1 MSRSQQAVFKMEA
14 FHLTGCPF
22 YLGVAVRLN
31 GNIPLDGLV
40 RAAEAVRNS
49 MDIFHIGFES
59 DDVEGSDLATHW
71 HGIRRLTPHSEV
83 IQVNFSN
90 YPDSKQAFERWAD
103 RQMLIKEDLSL
114 TPVRVFAVHFEQG
127 QTGWF
132 IKAHHAAMDG
142 EGFSV
147 LIEHLMMALA
157 KEEPD
162 TEPLLFSVHAEGE
175 KNYEHSRRMQRDET
189 YWRSIFSDS
198 AINSGG
204 SDGQE
209 PDGSESSHANK
220 ISCRYPIGDY
230 RTLTPRSKRVHYK
243 LSKTHNDTLRQF
255 KKSGGSIFRL
265 FFAAVAYTQ
274 MVIEDGNGVLLQ
286 APMLN
291 RWSSE
296 EKRSAAMAVAPVLI
310 PVFREAG
317 EGVVGCYHAL
327 KQRLQKAVA
336 HSRYAP
342 GARWSK
348 FASQDW
354 KKMIPAFGVSY
365 QTGIFRKNVLGADV
379 SIEHMQA
386 VEALF
391 ATIHIHDR
399 FEEGDFKLEADFRR
413 IWTLAQCHEFLRMVT
428 DYAMEAACAVLKQ
441 QETEQQEAEQK
452 PSIKNKPETA
462 FWEAPS
468 IIPAMPIGVHLYH
481 AFERYAENLLFKQA
495 ADVVTY
501 RQGWHW
507 INQFRLKLRD
517 KLNEHDTHGP
527 VFIVGRRTPEITL
540 AYLACLIENITV
552 VPVCPTMPVARL
564 SVIARN
570 SGAALCI
577 YTEADSNIAESL
589 DLPLLP
595 LSLSKVELGKTGAEI
610 VSSSENGTASAHD
623 NPAYILYTSGSTGE
637 PKGVVIS
644 PIALANYALAA
655 KEAYTAETPFNAP
668 LFTSFGFDLTQT
680 TLLLPVLSGGFI
692 QAHEQDIRDNPELL
706 QTLLADESLTGVKCT
721 PSHLAL
727 LIENSSVRSNP
738 LTFIVG
744 GENLSTSLV
753 KKALNYFPAG
763 SKVINEYGPTETT
776 VGCCIY
782 SASREKKEEREESHL
797 GRNDTINTA
806 VMPIGQA
813 LGKAEIAIKDS
824 WGQTVPR
831 GFKGEIWIGGP
842 VLADGYLNNAAQTT
856 EKFIHGVDGVSRWYR
871 TGDLGLLDEQGVFHC
886 LGRIDDEF
894 KVRGYRIHPA
904 EIEKAV
910 EDVLVSFDENNSDS
924 WKLKAL
930 KLTVD
935 EMDGVEKYETI
946 ALCSSQPLSHD
957 NPEFQLR
964 LKAKIP
970 DAWMPTLY
978 CTVQPWPINANG
990 KVDTGALTVAA
1001 KTQLMENG
1009 SALLGSVNEQG
1020 QKVTGSYQLPV
1031 WLNEAFL
1038 KPIWPQS
1045 VDFTTS
1051 FLEQGGD
1058 SIKAIRLVALLS
1070 REGIRISA
1078 SELLTLNS
1086 LGAVL
1091 EKACIEQLEKDTADS
1106 AISAEIEAS
1115 WIKHLPS
1122 ISWFRQQ
1129 NFKYSNRLQQ
1139 GMVLELKP
1147 GLSAEEINA
1156 AISAVKA
1163 KHKIFSLRANQ
1174 ALTEFY
1180 FEPLKAGSETLIERE
1195 TLASGES
1202 LADYLN
1208 QLQNLVSL
1216 ETQPSV
1222 HAVVFDAVSQKNY
1235 LIWVC
1240 HHLICDVHSWIFLLD
1255 ELDQAI
1261 QPITSRHNTA
1271 HDTEKETVEE
1281 QGAFLWGKWLSEY
1294 TSGTDSLPCSDTIH
1308 HPAAVPVTLALSICS
1323 RDFKLIEQRLKA
1335 ERSQLIVSAL
1345 MAVMQDNGTLPS
1357 QPVVLLENH
1366 GRLFSEAQIPAGWN
1380 AEMASAVGWFTGFN
1394 QLALDVPVDPSVP
1407 NSQTA
1412 FLRILKSGLYQANQ
1426 SWTAQLGLN
1435 NTVKRPLICVNDI
1448 GFGLDGSRTW
1458 GHFSLEQT
1466 LSGGFRHPEEKST
1479 ADFDI
1484 LIRDCLESGGVLV
1497 ELQLGTPDADSD
1509 NAHHY
1514 LAQLN
1519 EKLLAWCDAQN
1530 NALRDPP
1537 VEHHLEQPL
1546 IPADFP
1552 LCQLAQSEFDPL
1564 VQGVLK
1570 TAIDSTNTAFDN
1582 NYLEE
1587 LLEATPQAN
1596 GLLFHALKDGN
1607 SAYHIGVAFSV
1618 KVNIDEKALL
1628 EVWQQIQQSQ
1638 PALRSIFVWEGIR
1651 TPHQVIYALPR
1662 IPFEYVRVDSTTPHL
1677 PCKQRC
1683 LDWLADSKATPFEL
1697 NKEVFRIV
1705 GFHDVNAGTL
1715 SLAFSFHHIL
1725 MDGWSSSLLISL
1737 WLQGLRQQKI
1747 VPLDARN
1754 YSQQLW
1760 QGLSPEALM
1769 HSREYWQD
1777 VFQHLP
1783 SGDASATTKL
1793 LAEPLF
1799 RADEQDHAARNTN
1812 ARLCVNSLWCEERRI
1827 AIETLCHRAGV
1838 TPASFIY
1845 LCWALTL
1852 AKFTFQKTVTL
1863 GCTFSGRGRALTQG
1877 VDRQPLGLF
1886 INTVPLILTLEG
1898 QWDTE
1903 AALRSVFQAL
1913 QQAQQYEKTPPL
1925 LVREE
1930 AGINDELYDSIVV
1943 FDNYPIDA
1951 TLKDANCG
1959 AFLTDLHS
1967 EETTHF
1973 GLTLTVSGTEQ
1984 WLVELS
1990 TGEMFKGALD
2000 SVKTAFNAFE
2010 SLAEDLI
2017 DNTAGTLIEDLFLKL
2032 NAKDPEE
2039 TSLSIGEI
2047 KESMPDIN
2055 SLLAGIYQRLDGEPQ
2070 EVSLIDGQY
2079 AISNCELLKAMG
2091 AVQERL
2097 RSSGFIPGDRVA
2109 VHLEKGFLST
2119 QAILAIVFSG
2129 GSYCYINPKDPLQR
2143 KKKLL
2148 ELANCNMVLC
2158 GTAFNQEI
2166 GTETNYLLLDI
2177 EDNILQPT
2185 EDKPTVWLNRQ
2196 PEDEFYFIF
2205 TSGTTGTP
2213 KGISIRNESVANL
2226 LDWFIEETALTA
2238 ADKVLG
2244 LTDLNFDPS
2253 VEDLFASFVVGATL
2267 IYPSPEVLLE
2277 RQAFINVVQSASITL
2292 INFIPGAISQL
2303 IQDAPFFP
2311 SMRLWIFGGEELP
2324 QRLRDDLLRQGYAVS
2339 NHYGPSET
2347 TVDCLSAKQ
2356 SLAAEVAIGRPIQN
2370 VIAYCADIFGQPLP
2384 ANVRGELW
2392 VGGRAVARGYMTN
2405 PVETAKYF
2413 VKPEH
2418 LAHYSQHPFYRT
2430 GDMVTFSAETGFHYL
2445 GRIDDQIKVNG
2456 VRIEPREL
2464 ERVVETLAAVKSS
2477 CLLPATTSKGKRQW
2491 HLFVDSMEQPA
2502 LLETRVREHIRRHF
2516 PDAWLPSL
2524 IVVVDGFKRTITG
2537 KIDRQ
2542 SLQEHALQQLQVKPV
2557 EDHLLLADPAAIKV
2571 RAIWQEVLENE
2582 RVGTETN
2589 FFEAGGNS
2597 IKIITLQSLLQQAFN
2612 REIRVTTLFEHPT
2625 IASFTNWIKQGQ
2637 SSCGQA
2643 SGAELAS
2650 ASDKVSSQAHL
2661 QRSLQSGKSR
2671 LADRRRKSTGN

>member
-1 MSRSQQAVFKMEA
+1 MKKTIFKLSRSQQAVFKMEA

-40 RAAEAVRNS
+40 QAAETVRDS
-49 MDIFHIGFES
+49 MDIFHIGFEA
-59 DDVEGSDLATHW
+59 DDVEGRDLATHW
-71 HGIRRLTPHSEV
+71 HGIRRLTSHSEV

-90 YPDSKQAFERWAD
+90 YPDSEQAFERWAD

-114 TPVRVFAVHFEQG
+114 TPVRIFAVHFQQG
-127 QTGWF
+127 KTGWF

-147 LIEHLMMALA
+147 LIEHLMRALE
-157 KEEPD
+157 KEEPN

-175 KNYEHSRRMQRDET
+175 QNYENSRRMQRDEI
-189 YWRSIFSDS
+189 YWQSIFSDN
-198 AINSGG
+198 AINRQKSEA
-204 SDGQE
+204 QE
-209 PDGSESSHANK
+209 PDGTESSNANK

-230 RTLTPRSKRVHYK
+230 RTLTPRSHRVHFK
-243 LSKTHNDTLRQF
+243 LSKTHNETLRQF

-274 MVIEDGNGVLLQ
+274 MVIEDGNGALLQ

-291 RWSSE
+291 RWNSE

-310 PVFREAG
+310 PVFREIG
-317 EGVVGCYHAL
+317 EGVVDCYHAL

-342 GARWSK
+342 GARWSE
-348 FASQDW
+348 FASPDW
-354 KKMIPAFGVSY
+354 KKITPAFGVSY
-365 QTGIFRKNVLGADV
+365 QTGIFRKAVLGAEV

-391 ATIHIHDR
+391 ATVHIHDR
-399 FEEGDFKLEADFRR
+399 FEDGDFKLEADFRR
-413 IWTLAQCHEFLRMVT
+413 IWSSEQCHEFLRMVT
-428 DYAMEAACAVLKQ
+428 DYAMEAAFAVLKQ
-441 QETEQQEAEQK
+441 QAAEQRETVQK
-452 PSIKNKPETA
+452 PSNENRQASST
-462 FWEAPS
+462 
-468 IIPAMPIGVHLYH
+468 MPIGVHLSH
-481 AFERYAENLLFKQA
+481 AFECYADNLLFKQA
-495 ADVVTY
+495 AHTVTY
-501 RQGWHW
+501 RQGLHW
-507 INQFRLKLRD
+507 INRFRLTLRD
-517 KLNEHDTHGP
+517 KFNAQDIHGP
-527 VFIVGRRTPEITL
+527 VFIVGRRTPEIIL

-552 VPVCPTMPVARL
+552 VPACPTVPVARL
-564 SVIARN
+564 SAIARN
-570 SGAALCI
+570 SGASLCI
-577 YTEADSNIAESL
+577 YTEADSSIAEGL
-589 DLPLLP
+589 NLPLLP
-595 LSLSKVELGKTGAEI
+595 VSLGTNALGKTESEI
-610 VSSSENGTASAHD
+610 VSIPENVTEPTHD

-655 KEAYTAETPFNAP
+655 KEAYAAQTPFSAP

-680 TLLLPVLSGGFI
+680 TLLVPVLSGGFI

-706 QTLLADESLTGVKCT
+706 QILLADESLTGVKCT
-721 PSHLAL
+721 PSYLSL
-727 LIENSSVRSNP
+727 LIENSPARSNP

-753 KKALNYFPAG
+753 KRALSHFPAG
-763 SKVINEYGPTETT
+763 SKVINEYGPTEAT
-776 VGCCIY
+776 VGCCVCSI
-782 SASREKKEEREESHL
+782 SSEEREESQL
-797 GRNDTINTA
+797 DGNDKINAA
-806 VMPIGQA
+806 VMAIGQA
-813 LGKAEIAIKDS
+813 LGKAEIAVKDS
-824 WGQTVPR
+824 WGQTLPR

-842 VLADGYLNNAAQTT
+842 VLADEYLHNAAQTS
-856 EKFIHGVDGVSRWYR
+856 EKFVHSADGVSRWYR
-871 TGDLGLLDEQGVFHC
+871 TGDSGLQDERGTFHC

-910 EDVLVSFDENNSDS
+910 EDVLGSFEGNNHDN
-924 WKLKAL
+924 WQLKAL

-946 ALCSSQPLSHD
+946 VLCSNQPITHD
-957 NPEFQLR
+957 NPEFQHR

-978 CTVQPWPINANG
+978 CVAQPWPINANG
-990 KVDTGALTVAA
+990 KVDTVALIAAA
-1001 KTQLMENG
+1001 KTKLMENSSSLFS
-1009 SALLGSVNEQG
+1009 SAHEQG
-1020 QKVTGSYQLPV
+1020 RKAAGSYQLPV
-1031 WLNEAFL
+1031 WLNETFL

-1058 SIKAIRLVALLS
+1058 SIKAIRLVALLA

-1086 LGAVL
+1086 LGSVL
-1091 EKACIEQLEKDTADS
+1091 EKACIEQSEKNTPDS
-1106 AISAEIEAS
+1106 AVPQAVEAS
-1115 WIKHLPS
+1115 WVKHLPS
-1122 ISWFRQQ
+1122 VSWFRQQ

-1147 GLSAEEINA
+1147 ALTAEEINA

-1180 FEPLKAGSETLIERE
+1180 FEPLHAGSD
-1195 TLASGES
+1195 TLADGEMQGSGES
-1202 LADYLN
+1202 LEDALN
-1208 QLQNLVSL
+1208 RLQSLVSL

-1235 LIWVC
+1235 LIWIC

-1261 QPITSRHNTA
+1261 HQMASRHDTA
-1271 HDTEKETVEE
+1271 KETAEE

-1294 TSGTDSLPCSDTIH
+1294 AFGADSAPCGDTMH
-1308 HPAAVPVTLALSICS
+1308 YPAAVPVTLALSISS
-1323 RDFKLIEQRLKA
+1323 RDFKSIEQRLKA
-1335 ERSQLIVSAL
+1335 ERSQLIVAGL
-1345 MAVMQDNGTLPS
+1345 MAVMQDNATLPS
-1357 QPVVLLENH
+1357 QPVILLENH
-1366 GRLFSEAQIPAGWN
+1366 GRLFSEAGTPAVWN
-1380 AEMASAVGWFTGFN
+1380 AEMANAVGWFTGFN
-1394 QLALDVPVDPSVP
+1394 QLSLDVPVVPSAP
-1407 NSQTA
+1407 YSQAA
-1412 FLRILKSGLYQANQ
+1412 FLRILKSGLYEDKQN
-1426 SWTAQLGLN
+1426 WEAQLGLN
-1435 NTVKRPLICVNDI
+1435 NTGIRPLICVNDI

-1458 GHFSLEQT
+1458 GHFSLDQT
-1466 LSGGFRHPEEKST
+1466 LSGGFRHPNEKST

-1484 LIRDCLESGGVLV
+1484 LIRDCLETGNILV

-1509 NAHHY
+1509 SAHHY
-1514 LAQLN
+1514 LAQVN
-1519 EKLLAWCDAQN
+1519 EKLLAWCDDQN
-1530 NALRDPP
+1530 GALRDPQ

-1546 IPADFP
+1546 LPADFP
-1552 LCQLAQSEFDPL
+1552 LCRLAQSEFDPL
-1564 VQGVLK
+1564 VEGVLK
-1570 TAIDSTNTAFDN
+1570 TAVDATNAAFDN

-1618 KVNIDEKALL
+1618 KVNVDKATLL

-1638 PALRSIFVWEGIR
+1638 PAIRSIFAWEGVRI
-1651 TPHQVIYALPR
+1651 PHQIIYALPR
-1662 IPFEYVRVDSTTPHL
+1662 IPFEYVLIDSTAGHL
-1677 PCKQRC
+1677 SCRQRC

-1697 NKEVFRIV
+1697 NKEVFRIA

-1760 QGLSPEALM
+1760 QGLSPEALL
-1769 HSREYWQD
+1769 HSREYWRG

-1783 SGDASATTKL
+1783 HGEASATTKL

-1799 RADEQDHAARNTN
+1799 RADKQEPVERKVNE
-1812 ARLCVNSLWCEERRI
+1812 RLCVNNLWSEERRS
-1827 AIETLCHRAGV
+1827 AIESLCHRAGV

-1852 AKFTFQKTVTL
+1852 SKFTFQKTIAL
-1863 GCTFSGRGRALTQG
+1863 GCTFSGRERALAQG

-1886 INTVPLILTLEG
+1886 INTVPLILTFEG
-1898 QWDTE
+1898 LWNTE
-1903 AALRSVFQAL
+1903 TALRAVFQAL
-1913 QQAQQYEKTPPL
+1913 QQAQHHEKTPPL
-1925 LVREE
+1925 LIREE

-1943 FDNYPIDA
+1943 FDNYPIDE
-1951 TLKDANCG
+1951 TLKDASCG
-1959 AFLTDLHS
+1959 AFMTDLYS

-1990 TGEMFKGALD
+1990 TGEMFEGTLD

-2010 SLAEDLI
+2010 SLVEDLI
-2017 DNTAGTLIEDLFLKL
+2017 SNTAGTLIEDLFLKL
-2032 NAKDPEE
+2032 NATKPEE
-2039 TSLSIGEI
+2039 TSLSMGVINEHI
-2047 KESMPDIN
+2047 PDIN
-2055 SLLAGIYQRLDGEPQ
+2055 SLLGGIYQRLDGDPLK
-2070 EVSLIDGQY
+2070 VSLIDGQH
-2079 AISNCELLKAMG
+2079 AVSHGELLKG
-2091 AVQERL
+2091 ISAVQERL
-2097 RSSGFIPGDRVA
+2097 RLSGFISGDRVA
-2109 VHLEKGFLST
+2109 VHLEKGLLST
-2119 QAILAIVFSG
+2119 QAILAILFSG
-2129 GSYCYINPKDPLQR
+2129 GSYCYINPKDPVQR

-2148 ELANCNMVLC
+2148 ELVNCNIVLC
-2158 GTAFNQEI
+2158 GTGLNQEL
-2166 GTETNYLLLDI
+2166 GAETNYLLLDI
-2177 EDNILQPT
+2177 EENIVQPT
-2185 EDKPTVWLNRQ
+2185 ENKPFIWLNRH

-2226 LDWFIEETALTA
+2226 LDWFIQETALTA
-2238 ADKVLG
+2238 DDRVLG

-2253 VEDLFASFVVGATL
+2253 IEDLFASFMVGATL
-2267 IYPSPEVLLE
+2267 IYPSPDVLLE
-2277 RQAFINVVQSASITL
+2277 RQAFINVVQSESISL

-2324 QRLRDDLLRQGYAVS
+2324 HRLRDDLLRQGYAVS

-2356 SLAAEVAIGRPIQN
+2356 SLATEIAIGWPIQN
-2370 VIAYCADIFGQPLP
+2370 VIAYCADIFGNPLP
-2384 ANVRGELW
+2384 AYVRGELW
-2392 VGGRAVARGYMTN
+2392 VGGRAVARGYATN

-2413 VKPEH
+2413 VRPKH
-2418 LAHYSQHPFYRT
+2418 LAKYSRHPFYRT
-2430 GDMVTFSAETGFHYL
+2430 GDMVTFCGEAGFRYL

-2464 ERVVETLAAVKSS
+2464 ERVVESLDTVKSS
-2477 CLLPATTSKGKRQW
+2477 CLLPATTPKGKRQW
-2491 HLFVDSMEQPA
+2491 HLFVDSTEPPA
-2502 LLETRVREHIRRHF
+2502 LLESRVRAHIRRYL
-2516 PDAWLPSL
+2516 PDTWLPSL

-2542 SLQEHALQQLQVKPV
+2542 SLQEHAVQKLQAKPV
-2557 EDHLLLADPAAIKV
+2557 DDHQLLAEPTAVKV
-2571 RAIWQEVLENE
+2571 RAIWQEILENE
-2582 RVGTETN
+2582 GVGTETN

-2625 IASFTNWIKQGQ
+2625 IASFTNWIKQDQ
-2637 SSCGQA
+2637 SSYGQLNE
-2643 SGAELAS
+2643 AELAS
-2650 ASDKVSSQAHL
+2650 TSDKVAAQEQL
-2661 QRSLQSGKSR
+2661 QRSLQTGKSR
-2671 LADRRRKSTGN
+2671 LADRRRKSTKN

>member
-1 MSRSQQAVFKMEA
+1 MKKTIFELSRSQQAVFKMEA
-14 FHLTGCPF
+14 FHLAGCPF

-31 GNIPLDGLV
+31 GSIPLDWLV
-40 RAAEAVRNS
+40 RAAETVRNS
-49 MDIFHIGFES
+49 MDIFHIGFET
-59 DDVEGSDLATHW
+59 DNVEMSGLATHW

-83 IQVNFSN
+83 IQVDFSN
-90 YPDSKQAFERWAD
+90 YPDSKQAFESWAD

-114 TPVRVFAVHFEQG
+114 TPVRIFAVHFQQG

-147 LIEHLMMALA
+147 LIEHLMKALE
-157 KEEPD
+157 KEEPN
-162 TEPLLFSVHAEGE
+162 TESLLFSVHAEGE
-175 KNYEHSRRMQRDET
+175 QNYENSRRRQRDEI
-189 YWRSIFSDS
+189 YWRSIFSDRT
-198 AINSGG
+198 INEREVDGLK
-204 SDGQE
+204 SDA
-209 PDGSESSHANK
+209 PESSDVNK
-220 ISCRYPIGDY
+220 ISCRYPMGDY
-230 RTLTPRSKRVHYK
+230 RTLTPRSRRVHYK

-274 MVIEDGNGVLLQ
+274 MVIEDGNGALLQ

-296 EKRSAAMAVAPVLI
+296 EKRSAAMTVAPVLI
-310 PVFREAG
+310 PVFRETG
-317 EGVVGCYHAL
+317 EGVVDCYHAL

-342 GARWSK
+342 GARWSE
-348 FASQDW
+348 FASPDW
-354 KKMIPAFGVSY
+354 KRITPAFGVSY
-365 QTGIFRKNVLGADV
+365 QTGIFRKEVLGAEV

-413 IWTLAQCHEFLRMVT
+413 IWSLEQCHEFLRIVT
-428 DYAMEAACAVLKQ
+428 DYAMEAAFAILKQQKAEQ
-441 QETEQQEAEQK
+441 QETEQKQL
-452 PSIKNKPETA
+452 IKNRQDTDAWKA
-462 FWEAPS
+462 SS
-468 IIPAMPIGVHLYH
+468 ITPIGIHLYH
-481 AFERYAENLLFKQA
+481 AFECYADNLLFKQA

-501 RQGWHW
+501 RQGLQW
-507 INQFRLKLRD
+507 INPFRLKLRD
-517 KLNEHDTHGP
+517 RFDGHDTHSP

-564 SVIARN
+564 SAIARN

-577 YTEADSNIAESL
+577 YTEADSSLAERL
-589 DLPLLP
+589 NLPLLP
-595 LSLSKVELGKTGAEI
+595 ISLGKTDLDKTGFEI
-610 VSSSENGTASAHD
+610 SSNSENGTKPIHD

-644 PIALANYALAA
+644 PVALANYALAA
-655 KEAYTAETPFNAP
+655 KKAYAAETPFNAP

-680 TLLLPVLSGGFI
+680 TLLVPVLSGGFI

-706 QTLLADESLTGVKCT
+706 QILLADKSLTGVKCT
-721 PSHLAL
+721 PSHLSL
-727 LIENSSVRSNP
+727 LIENSPARINP

-753 KKALNYFPAG
+753 KKALSYFPAG

-776 VGCCIY
+776 VGCCIC
-782 SASREKKEEREESHL
+782 SVSGKEGDL
-797 GRNDTINTA
+797 DGNDKINTA

-813 LGKAEIAIKDS
+813 LGKAEMAVKDS
-824 WGQTVPR
+824 WGQTMPR

-842 VLADGYLNNAAQTT
+842 VLADGYLNNTAQTT
-856 EKFIHGVDGVSRWYR
+856 EKFVHSGDGFSRWYR
-871 TGDLGLLDEQGVFHC
+871 TGDLGLQDEQGVFHC

-910 EDVLVSFDENNSDS
+910 EDVLVSLDGNANDS
-924 WKLKAL
+924 WKLKVL
-930 KLTVD
+930 KLIVD
-935 EMDGVEKYETI
+935 ESDGVEKYETI
-946 ALCSSQPLSHD
+946 ALCSSQPVPHN

-978 CTVQPWPINANG
+978 CAVQPWPINANG
-990 KVDTGALTVAA
+990 KVDTVALTVAA
-1001 KTQLMENG
+1001 KTKLMESG
-1009 SALLGSVNEQG
+1009 SSLSSSVHEQG
-1020 QKVTGSYQLPV
+1020 QKIAGSYQLPV

-1058 SIKAIRLVALLS
+1058 SIKAIRLVALLT

-1086 LGAVL
+1086 LGSVL
-1091 EKACIEQLEKDTADS
+1091 EKACIEQLEKDTTDS
-1106 AISAEIEAS
+1106 VISEKTEAN
-1115 WIKHLPS
+1115 WVRHLPS
-1122 ISWFRQQ
+1122 VSWFRQQ
-1129 NFKYSNRLQQ
+1129 DFKYSNRLQQ

-1147 GLSAEEINA
+1147 ALCAEAINA

-1163 KHKIFSLRANQ
+1163 RHKIFSLRANQ

-1180 FEPLKAGSETLIERE
+1180 FDPSKPDSDTLTEGE

-1202 LADYLN
+1202 LADRLN
-1208 QLQNLVSL
+1208 QLQSRVSL

-1222 HAVVFDAVSQKNY
+1222 HAIVFDAVSQKNY

-1261 QPITSRHNTA
+1261 HQIASRHDTA
-1271 HDTEKETVEE
+1271 KEVTEE
-1281 QGAFLWGKWLSEY
+1281 QGAFLWGKWLSEHI
-1294 TSGTDSLPCSDTIH
+1294 SGTDDNALCGDTIN
-1308 HPAAVPVTLALSICS
+1308 HPAAVTVTLALSICG
-1323 RDFKLIEQRLKA
+1323 RDFKSIEQRFKA
-1335 ERSQLIVSAL
+1335 ERSQLIVAAL
-1345 MAVMQDNGTLPS
+1345 MEVMQDNEILPS

-1366 GRLFSEAQIPAGWN
+1366 GRLFSEAGIPTAWN

-1394 QLALDVPVDPSVP
+1394 QLTLDVPVEPSAP
-1407 NSQTA
+1407 CSQTA
-1412 FLRILKSGLYQANQ
+1412 FLRILKSGLSEDKQ
-1426 SWTAQLGLN
+1426 SWEAQLGLN
-1435 NTVKRPLICVNDI
+1435 NSGKRPLICINDI

-1458 GHFSLEQT
+1458 SHFSLDQT
-1466 LSGGFRHPEEKST
+1466 LSGGFRHPDEKST

-1484 LIRDCLESGGVLV
+1484 LIRDCLESGDVWV
-1497 ELQLGTPDADSD
+1497 ELQLGMPDADS
-1509 NAHHY
+1509 NKAYHY

-1519 EKLLAWCDAQN
+1519 EKLLAWCDSQN
-1530 NALRDPP
+1530 DVLRDPQ

-1564 VQGVLK
+1564 IKGALK
-1570 TAIDSTNTAFDN
+1570 TAIDSTNTTFGN

-1618 KVNIDEKALL
+1618 KVDADEKTLL

-1638 PALRSIFVWEGIR
+1638 PALRSVFVWEGIR
-1651 TPHQVIYALPR
+1651 IPHQIIYALPR
-1662 IPFEYVRVDSTTPHL
+1662 IPFEYVRVDATTPPL
-1677 PCKQRC
+1677 SCRQRC
-1683 LDWLADSKATPFEL
+1683 LDWLAHSKATPFEL
-1697 NKEVFRIV
+1697 NKEVFRLV
-1705 GFHDVNAGTL
+1705 GFHDVNAGML

-1760 QGLSPEALM
+1760 QGLSPEALI
-1769 HSREYWQD
+1769 HSREYWRD

-1783 SGDASATTKL
+1783 NREASATTKL

-1799 RADEQDHAARNTN
+1799 RADKQNEVARKTN
-1812 ARLCVNSLWCEERRI
+1812 ERLCVNSLWSEERKA
-1827 AIETLCHRAGV
+1827 AIEALCRRAGV

-1852 AKFTFQKTVTL
+1852 AKFTFQKTIAL
-1863 GCTFSGRGRALTQG
+1863 GCTFSGRGRALTQS

-1898 QWDTE
+1898 QWNTE
-1903 AALRSVFQAL
+1903 VALRSVFRAL

-1925 LVREE
+1925 LIREE

-1951 TLKDANCG
+1951 SLKDASCG
-1959 AFLTDLHS
+1959 AFLTDLYS

-1973 GLTLTVSGTEQ
+1973 GLTLTVSGMEQ
-1984 WLVELS
+1984 WRVELS

-2017 DNTAGTLIEDLFLKL
+2017 SNTTDTLIEDLFLKL
-2032 NAKDPEE
+2032 NAKEPEE
-2039 TSLSIGEI
+2039 TSLSMGEI
-2047 KESMPDIN
+2047 NEHIPDIN
-2055 SLLAGIYQRLDGEPQ
+2055 SRLQEIYQRLDGYPQ
-2070 EVSLIDGQY
+2070 EISLIDGQHK
-2079 AISNCELLKAMG
+2079 ISNDELLKAIS

-2097 RSSGFIPGDRVA
+2097 RLSGFIPGDRVA
-2109 VHLEKGFLST
+2109 VHLEKGLLST
-2119 QAILAIVFSG
+2119 QAILAILFSG

-2148 ELANCNMVLC
+2148 DLANCNIVLS
-2158 GTAFNQEI
+2158 GTAFNQEL
-2166 GTETNYLLLDI
+2166 GAGTNYLLLDI
-2177 EDNILQPT
+2177 EENILPPAEEQPI
-2185 EDKPTVWLNRQ
+2185 VWLNRQ

-2226 LDWFIEETALTA
+2226 LDWFIQETALTA
-2238 ADKVLG
+2238 ADRVLG

-2267 IYPSPEVLLE
+2267 IYPSPDVLLE
-2277 RQAFINVVQSASITL
+2277 RQAFINVVQSESITL

-2324 QRLRDDLLRQGYAVS
+2324 ERLRDDLLRQGYAVS

-2347 TVDCLSAKQ
+2347 TVDCLSARQ
-2356 SLAAEVAIGRPIQN
+2356 SLATEVAIGWPIQN
-2370 VIAYCADIFGQPLP
+2370 VIAYCADIFGKPLP
-2384 ANVRGELW
+2384 ASVRGELW
-2392 VGGRAVARGYMTN
+2392 VGGRAVARGYTTN

-2413 VKPEH
+2413 VKPKY
-2418 LAHYSQHPFYRT
+2418 LAQYSQHPFYRT
-2430 GDMVTFSAETGFHYL
+2430 GDMVTFSGETGFRYL

-2456 VRIEPREL
+2456 IRIEPREL
-2464 ERVVETLAAVKSS
+2464 ERVVETLDAVKSS

-2502 LLETRVREHIRRHF
+2502 LLEPRVREHIRRNF
-2516 PDAWLPSL
+2516 PDTWLPSL

-2542 SLQEHALQQLQVKPV
+2542 SLQEYAVQQLQAKPV
-2557 EDHLLLADPAAIKV
+2557 EDHLLLANPAAVKV

-2637 SSCGQA
+2637 LSCRQVK
-2643 SGAELAS
+2643 ETEFTS
-2650 ASDKVSSQAHL
+2650 ASDKVSSQEHL
-2661 QRSLQSGKSR
+2661 QRSFQSGKSR